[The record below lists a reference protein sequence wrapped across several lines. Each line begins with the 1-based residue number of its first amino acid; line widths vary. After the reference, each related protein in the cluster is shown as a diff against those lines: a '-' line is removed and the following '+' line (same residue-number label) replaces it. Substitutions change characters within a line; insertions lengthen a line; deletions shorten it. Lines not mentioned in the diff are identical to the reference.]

1 MRNNKIKHI
10 FLLCFLIVAG
20 IVESSA
26 HNGFILH
33 GEDIMA
39 VLGLKKNTKLFNR
52 SKDTKNNTSWVKFI
66 STDMIDNTEFHKKL
80 ENNHYGFSI
89 SGPHRH
95 RLLFHWA
102 YDAEPWNKELEELI
116 KDYCYAQDLN
126 IENNI
131 RIFKAEIKSE
141 QIRRN
146 REIIKKTKEVFG
158 FGTGGVEE
166 IYTHFFAAMAYNIH
180 ILGDYMSDNTVLGG
194 LYDFEKLI
202 GRIVV
207 ELREL
212 DYAESKTIVK
222 GITGITKQN
231 IDIQKKADELMIYLK
246 KSIPSFIKNARN
258 GSLRRRVEAKYEF
271 L

>member
-1 MRNNKIKHI
+1 
-10 FLLCFLIVAG
+10 
-20 IVESSA
+20 
-26 HNGFILH
+26 
-33 GEDIMA
+33 
-39 VLGLKKNTKLFNR
+39 
-52 SKDTKNNTSWVKFI
+52 
-66 STDMIDNTEFHKKL
+66 
-80 ENNHYGFSI
+80 
-89 SGPHRH
+89 
-95 RLLFHWA
+95 
-102 YDAEPWNKELEELI
+102 
-116 KDYCYAQDLN
+116 
-126 IENNI
+126 
-131 RIFKAEIKSE
+131 
-141 QIRRN
+141 
-146 REIIKKTKEVFG
+146 
-158 FGTGGVEE
+158 
-166 IYTHFFAAMAYNIH
+166 
-180 ILGDYMSDNTVLGG
+180 MSDNTVLGG